1 MKVTYL
7 YNSGFLVELENHIL
21 LFDYYQGTIPDL
33 NPSKP
38 LYVFVSHSHY
48 DHYNPTI
55 YNLNHPNITYIIDHE
70 INNKGIKVL
79 PNKHYY
85 VDDLNIH
92 TLLSS
97 DKGVAFIIEIGN
109 KRIYHAGD
117 LHWWHWIGEPDSDN
131 NYQANTFKNEINK
144 IKDLNFDL
152 MMIPLDPRLEDS
164 MHWGMDY
171 ILSHVKATYVLPMHF
186 TDSPKK
192 MLESIDNEPLCRYN
206 NIIKI
211 HNEGE
216 IFILGE

>member
-79 PNKHYY
+79 PNKHYC

-131 NYQANTFKNEINK
+131 NYQANTFKSEINK

>member
-79 PNKHYY
+79 PNKHYC

-131 NYQANTFKNEINK
+131 NYQANTFKSEINK

-211 HNEGE
+211 HSEGE

>member
-92 TLLSS
+92 
-97 DKGVAFIIEIGN
+97 
-109 KRIYHAGD
+109 
-117 LHWWHWIGEPDSDN
+117 WWHWIGEPDSDN
-131 NYQANTFKNEINK
+131 NYQANTFKSEINK

>member
-97 DKGVAFIIEIGN
+97 DEGVAFIIEIGN

-131 NYQANTFKNEINK
+131 NYQANTFKSEINK

-152 MMIPLDPRLEDS
+152 MMIPLDHRLEDS

>member
-1 MKVTYL
+1 
-7 YNSGFLVELENHIL
+7 
-21 LFDYYQGTIPDL
+21 
-33 NPSKP
+33 
-38 LYVFVSHSHY
+38 
-48 DHYNPTI
+48 
-55 YNLNHPNITYIIDHE
+55 
-70 INNKGIKVL
+70 
-79 PNKHYY
+79 
-85 VDDLNIH
+85 
-92 TLLSS
+92 S
-97 DKGVAFIIEIGN
+97 DEGVAFIIEIGN

-131 NYQANTFKNEINK
+131 NYQANTFKSEINK

>member
-97 DKGVAFIIEIGN
+97 DEGVAFIIEIGN

-131 NYQANTFKNEINK
+131 NYQANTFKSEINK

-164 MHWGMDY
+164 MHWELICNLMHETILFQRADFGYLNKLSTIVRTYSKTYLY
-171 ILSHVKATYVLPMHF
+171 ILLDSDALFVPVLQV
-186 TDSPKK
+186 
-192 MLESIDNEPLCRYN
+192 C
-206 NIIKI
+206 
-211 HNEGE
+211 
-216 IFILGE
+216 

>member
-7 YNSGFLVELENHIL
+7 YNSGFLVELKNHIL

-97 DKGVAFIIEIGN
+97 DEGVAFIIEIGN

-131 NYQANTFKNEINK
+131 NYQANTFKSEINK

-152 MMIPLDPRLEDS
+152 MMIPLDLRLEDS
-164 MHWGMDY
+164 MHWGMNY
-171 ILSHVKATYVLPMHF
+171 ILSHIKATYVLPMHF
-186 TDSPKK
+186 TNNPKR

-211 HNEGE
+211 HSEGE

>member
-1 MKVTYL
+1 M
-7 YNSGFLVELENHIL
+7 
-21 LFDYYQGTIPDL
+21 
-33 NPSKP
+33 
-38 LYVFVSHSHY
+38 YVFVSHSHY

-70 INNKGIKVL
+70 INNNCIKVL

-97 DKGVAFIIEIGN
+97 DEGVAFIIEIGN

-211 HNEGE
+211 HSEGE

>member
-1 MKVTYL
+1 MLCLTL
-7 YNSGFLVELENHIL
+7 SFFQFLKFLTCPI
-21 LFDYYQGTIPDL
+21 YQ
-33 NPSKP
+33 N
-38 LYVFVSHSHY
+38 YE
-48 DHYNPTI
+48 
-55 YNLNHPNITYIIDHE
+55 PNITYIIDHE

-131 NYQANTFKNEINK
+131 NYQANTFKSEINK

-152 MMIPLDPRLEDS
+152 MIEQSNRR
-164 MHWGMDY
+164 HQ
-171 ILSHVKATYVLPMHF
+171 SHVIKYLHSNV
-186 TDSPKK
+186 
-192 MLESIDNEPLCRYN
+192 YQN
-206 NIIKI
+206 NLRVNDPFFQK
-211 HNEGE
+211 
-216 IFILGE
+216 FLF